1 MQRKAHG
8 AGFLTSYG
16 VPRHSDG
23 SRGTQFA
30 VGGGFD
36 VWEVQLSGFHHVDI
50 PLESTELDGATT
62 MRAGDTASDTVVS
75 PTPRPPSGRSSGY
88 PSTCVPPVLSA
99 GTPSSLI

>member
-62 MRAGDTASDTVVS
+62 MSAE
-75 PTPRPPSGRSSGY
+75 SG
-88 PSTCVPPVLSA
+88 
-99 GTPSSLI
+99 